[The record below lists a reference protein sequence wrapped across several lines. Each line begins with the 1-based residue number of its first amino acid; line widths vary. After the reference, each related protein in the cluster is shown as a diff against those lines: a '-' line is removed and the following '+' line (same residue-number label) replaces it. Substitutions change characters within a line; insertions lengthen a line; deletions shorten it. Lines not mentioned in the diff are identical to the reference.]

1 LNPAVEPRAF
11 SDAAPSSFNLYRIA
25 SGGQS
30 AKRPALRENAK
41 SSKTSGKPNEEPKLF
56 LPDPISARWFV
67 PRPSCP
73 RPSPAPTPAHVQDC
87 KESLMMWKRGNKNMV
102 GVDIGSSS
110 VKAVE
115 LQGKNGEFQLVSLGY
130 ESLQPDSVVDGQIM
144 ELNSVSNAIANI
156 FNEHKIKTTRV
167 AAGVNGHS
175 VIVKNIVLP
184 QMTGDELQ
192 ESFAWHA
199 EEHIPFDISDVNLDY
214 HVTGSTPDA
223 IQVLMAACKRD
234 KISNLKQTIQLAG
247 KQPVVIDVDA
257 FALQNCYELNYDPQP
272 GQIVALL
279 NIGAS
284 TTNINILNGDR
295 SVFTRDASF
304 GGNQY
309 TSLLQ
314 KELGLNFDQA
324 EHVKRGMPLPEGV
337 EQREIAPI
345 LDTVSDILALEIQ
358 KTMDFYRATVEDG
371 ESAVGT
377 ILVSGGGSKL
387 NGLVD
392 FLARQFEIPVE
403 IFDPFRKIKVDSRGF
418 DPEYMREMVP
428 EMAIAVGLALRG
440 VDAR

>member
-1 LNPAVEPRAF
+1 MML
-11 SDAAPSSFNLYRIA
+11 
-25 SGGQS
+25 
-30 AKRPALRENAK
+30 KRG
-41 SSKTSGKPNEEPKLF
+41 KTS
-56 LPDPISARWFV
+56 
-67 PRPSCP
+67 
-73 RPSPAPTPAHVQDC
+73 
-87 KESLMMWKRGNKNMV
+87 MV

-115 LQGKNGEFQLVSLGY
+115 LQGKGNDLQLLNLGF
-130 ESLQPDSVVDGQIM
+130 ETLQADSVVDGQIM
-144 ELNSVSNAIANI
+144 ELNAVSNAISSI
-156 FNEHKIKTTRV
+156 FNEHKIKTTKV

-184 QMTGDELQ
+184 QMTEEELQ

-214 HVTGSTPDA
+214 HVMNRSNDA
-223 IQVLMAACKRD
+223 IHVLLAACKRD
-234 KISNLKQTIQLAG
+234 KVANLKQAIQLAG
-247 KQPVVIDVDA
+247 KQPSVVDVDA

-272 GQIVALL
+272 GHVVALL

-284 TTNINILNGDR
+284 TTNINILNGVR
-295 SVFTRDASF
+295 SVFTRDATF

-314 KELGLNFDQA
+314 KEMGLTFDQA
-324 EHVKRGMPLPEGV
+324 EAVKRGMPLPEGI
-337 EQREIAPI
+337 EQRDIAPI

-358 KTMDFYRATVEDG
+358 KTMDFYRATVEEG
-371 ESAVGT
+371 ESAVEK

-387 NGLVD
+387 KGLVD
-392 FLARQFEIPVE
+392 FLSRRFEVPVE
-403 IFDPFRKIKVDSRGF
+403 MFDPFRKIKVDARGF
-418 DPEYMREMVP
+418 DPEYMREIVP

>member
-1 LNPAVEPRAF
+1 
-11 SDAAPSSFNLYRIA
+11 
-25 SGGQS
+25 
-30 AKRPALRENAK
+30 
-41 SSKTSGKPNEEPKLF
+41 
-56 LPDPISARWFV
+56 
-67 PRPSCP
+67 
-73 RPSPAPTPAHVQDC
+73 
-87 KESLMMWKRGNKNMV
+87 MMFKRGNKSMV

-115 LQGKNGEFQLVSLGY
+115 LQGRGKDLQLLSLGFEAL
-130 ESLQPDSVVDGQIM
+130 ESDSVVDGQII
-144 ELNSVSNAIANI
+144 ELNAVSNAISSI
-156 FNEHKIKTTRV
+156 FNEHKIKTTQV

-184 QMTGDELQ
+184 QMSEGELQ

-214 HVTGSTPDA
+214 HVMDRSGDA
-223 IQVLMAACKRD
+223 IHVLMAACKRD
-234 KISNLKQTIQLAG
+234 KVANLKQTIQLAG
-247 KQPVVIDVDA
+247 KQPTVIDVDA

-272 GQIVALL
+272 GQVVALL

-284 TTNINILNGDR
+284 TTNINILNGVR
-295 SVFTRDASF
+295 SVFTRDATF

-314 KELGLNFDQA
+314 KELGLTFDQA
-324 EHVKRGMPLPEGV
+324 ESVKRGMPLPEGAEV
-337 EQREIAPI
+337 REVGPI
-345 LDTVSDILALEIQ
+345 METVSDILALEIQ

-371 ESAVGT
+371 ESAVQK

-387 NGLVD
+387 TGLAD
-392 FLARQFEIPVE
+392 FLARRFEVSVE
-403 IFDPFRKIKVDSRGF
+403 MFDPFRKIKVDARGF
-418 DPEYMREMVP
+418 DPDYMREIVP

>member
-1 LNPAVEPRAF
+1 ML
-11 SDAAPSSFNLYRIA
+11 
-25 SGGQS
+25 
-30 AKRPALRENAK
+30 KRTNK
-41 SSKTSGKPNEEPKLF
+41 S
-56 LPDPISARWFV
+56 
-67 PRPSCP
+67 
-73 RPSPAPTPAHVQDC
+73 
-87 KESLMMWKRGNKNMV
+87 MV

-115 LQGKNGEFQLVSLGY
+115 LQGAKGDFQLVSLGF

-144 ELNSVSNAIANI
+144 ELNSVSNAIGNI
-156 FNEHKIKTTRV
+156 FNEHKIKTTKV

-184 QMTGDELQ
+184 QMSQEELQ

-214 HVTGSTPDA
+214 HVTGRTEEA
-223 IQVLMAACKRD
+223 IHVLMAACKRD
-234 KISNLKQTIQLAG
+234 KVSNLKQAIQLAG
-247 KQPVVIDVDA
+247 KQPAVIDVDA
-257 FALQNCYELNYDPQP
+257 FALQNCYELNYDPRP
-272 GQIVALL
+272 GEIVALL

-284 TTNINILNGDR
+284 TTNINILNGSR

-314 KELGLNFDQA
+314 KELGLTFEQA
-324 EHVKRGMPLPEGV
+324 EQVKRGRPLPEGSDNV
-337 EQREIAPI
+337 EVAPI
-345 LDTVSDILALEIQ
+345 LETVSDILALEIQ

-371 ESAVGT
+371 DSAVQK

-387 NGLVD
+387 RGLME
-392 FLARQFEIPVE
+392 FLSKQFDVPVE
-403 IFDPFRKIKVDSRGF
+403 IFDPFRRIKVDARGF
-418 DPEYMREMVP
+418 DPEYMREIVP

-440 VDAR
+440 VAAL

>member
-1 LNPAVEPRAF
+1 
-11 SDAAPSSFNLYRIA
+11 
-25 SGGQS
+25 
-30 AKRPALRENAK
+30 
-41 SSKTSGKPNEEPKLF
+41 
-56 LPDPISARWFV
+56 
-67 PRPSCP
+67 
-73 RPSPAPTPAHVQDC
+73 
-87 KESLMMWKRGNKNMV
+87 MWKRTNKSMV

-115 LQGKNGEFQLVSLGY
+115 LQGKNGDFQLVSLGY
-130 ESLQPDSVVDGQIM
+130 ESLEPDSVVDGQIM
-144 ELNSVSNAIANI
+144 ELNSVSNAISSI
-156 FNEHKIKTTRV
+156 FNEHKIKTNRV

-184 QMTGDELQ
+184 QMSSAELQ

-199 EEHIPFDISDVNLDY
+199 EEHIPFDIADVTLDY
-214 HVTGSTPDA
+214 HVTGKTDDA
-223 IQVLMAACKRD
+223 IHVLMAACKRD
-234 KISNLKQTIQLAG
+234 KVANLKQAIQLAG
-247 KQPVVIDVDA
+247 KQPAIIDVDA

-272 GQIVALL
+272 NEVVALL

-284 TTNINILNGDR
+284 TTNINILNGNR
-295 SVFTRDASF
+295 SVFTRDATF

-314 KELGLNFDQA
+314 KELGLTFEHA
-324 EHVKRGMPLPEGV
+324 EQVKRGMPLPEPV
-337 EQREIAPI
+337 EDRDIVPI
-345 LDTVSDILALEIQ
+345 LETVSDILALEIQ

-371 ESAVGT
+371 GVAVEK

-387 NGLVD
+387 AGLID
-392 FLARQFEIPVE
+392 FLAKQFEMPVE

-418 DPEYMREMVP
+418 DPEYMREVIP

>member
-1 LNPAVEPRAF
+1 
-11 SDAAPSSFNLYRIA
+11 
-25 SGGQS
+25 
-30 AKRPALRENAK
+30 
-41 SSKTSGKPNEEPKLF
+41 
-56 LPDPISARWFV
+56 
-67 PRPSCP
+67 
-73 RPSPAPTPAHVQDC
+73 
-87 KESLMMWKRGNKNMV
+87 MMWKRSNKSMV

-115 LQGKNGEFQLVSLGY
+115 LRGKGGDFQLLSLGY
-130 ESLQPDSVVDGQIM
+130 EGLQPDSVVDGQIM
-144 ELNSVSNAIANI
+144 ELNAVSTAIGNI
-156 FNEHKIKTTRV
+156 FNEHKIKTTQV

-184 QMTGDELQ
+184 QMTEDELQ

-214 HVTGSTPDA
+214 HVTGSTPDE
-223 IQVLMAACKRD
+223 IHVLMAACKRD
-234 KISNLKQTIQLAG
+234 KVANLKQTIQLAG
-247 KQPVVIDVDA
+247 KQPAVIDVDA

-272 GQIVALL
+272 GHIVALL
-279 NIGAS
+279 NIGAA
-284 TTNINILNGDR
+284 TTNINILNGAR
-295 SVFTRDASF
+295 SVFTRDATF

-314 KELGLNFDQA
+314 KELGLTFDQA
-324 EHVKRGMPLPEGV
+324 ERVKRGMPLPDDV
-337 EQREIAPI
+337 EHREIEPI

-371 ESAVGT
+371 ESAVQQ

-387 NGLVD
+387 KGLVE
-392 FLARQFEIPVE
+392 FLSKRFEIPVE
-403 IFDPFRKIKVDSRGF
+403 MFDPFRKIRVDSRGF
-418 DPEYMREMVP
+418 DPEYMREIVP

>member
-1 LNPAVEPRAF
+1 
-11 SDAAPSSFNLYRIA
+11 
-25 SGGQS
+25 
-30 AKRPALRENAK
+30 
-41 SSKTSGKPNEEPKLF
+41 
-56 LPDPISARWFV
+56 
-67 PRPSCP
+67 
-73 RPSPAPTPAHVQDC
+73 
-87 KESLMMWKRGNKNMV
+87 MV

-115 LQGKNGEFQLVSLGY
+115 LQGKNGDFQLVSLGY
-130 ESLQPDSVVDGQIM
+130 EGLQPDSVVDGQIM
-144 ELNSVSNAIANI
+144 ELNAVSSAIGNI
-156 FNEHKIKTTRV
+156 FTEHKIKTTKV

-184 QMTGDELQ
+184 QMTDDELQ

-214 HVTGSTPDA
+214 HVTDSTPEA
-223 IQVLMAACKRD
+223 IHVLLAACKRD
-234 KISNLKQTIQLAG
+234 KVANLKQAIQLAG
-247 KQPVVIDVDA
+247 KQPAVIDVDA

-272 GQIVALL
+272 GQVVALL

-284 TTNINILNGDR
+284 TTNINILNGNR
-295 SVFTRDASF
+295 SVFTRDATF

-314 KELGLNFDQA
+314 KELSLTFDQA
-324 EHVKRGMPLPEGV
+324 EQVKRGMPLPESI
-337 EQREIAPI
+337 EQREIQPI

-371 ESAVGT
+371 EEAVQQ

-387 NGLVD
+387 RGLVE
-392 FLARQFEIPVE
+392 FLASRFEVTVE
-403 IFDPFRKIKVDSRGF
+403 VFDPFRKIRVDARGF
-418 DPEYMREMVP
+418 DPDYMREVVP

-440 VDAR
+440 VDAQ

>member
-1 LNPAVEPRAF
+1 
-11 SDAAPSSFNLYRIA
+11 
-25 SGGQS
+25 
-30 AKRPALRENAK
+30 
-41 SSKTSGKPNEEPKLF
+41 
-56 LPDPISARWFV
+56 
-67 PRPSCP
+67 
-73 RPSPAPTPAHVQDC
+73 
-87 KESLMMWKRGNKNMV
+87 MMFKRGKKSMV

-115 LQGKNGEFQLVSLGY
+115 LQGRGKDLQLLSLGFEAL
-130 ESLQPDSVVDGQIM
+130 ESDSVVDGQII
-144 ELNSVSNAIANI
+144 ELNAVSNAISNI
-156 FNEHKIKTTRV
+156 FNEHKIKTTQV

-184 QMTGDELQ
+184 QMSDAELQ

-214 HVTGSTPDA
+214 HVMDRSGDA
-223 IQVLMAACKRD
+223 IHVLMAACKRD
-234 KISNLKQTIQLAG
+234 KVANLKQTIQLAG
-247 KQPVVIDVDA
+247 KQPTIIDVDA

-272 GQIVALL
+272 GQVVALL

-284 TTNINILNGDR
+284 TTNINILNGVR
-295 SVFTRDASF
+295 SVFTRDATF

-314 KELGLNFDQA
+314 KELGLTFDQA
-324 EHVKRGMPLPEGV
+324 ESVKRGMPLPEGAEV
-337 EQREIAPI
+337 RDVGPI
-345 LDTVSDILALEIQ
+345 MDTVSDILALEIQ

-371 ESAVGT
+371 DSAVQK

-387 NGLVD
+387 TGLAD
-392 FLARQFEIPVE
+392 FLARRFEVSVE
-403 IFDPFRKIKVDSRGF
+403 MFDPFRKIKVDARGF
-418 DPEYMREMVP
+418 DPDYMREIVP